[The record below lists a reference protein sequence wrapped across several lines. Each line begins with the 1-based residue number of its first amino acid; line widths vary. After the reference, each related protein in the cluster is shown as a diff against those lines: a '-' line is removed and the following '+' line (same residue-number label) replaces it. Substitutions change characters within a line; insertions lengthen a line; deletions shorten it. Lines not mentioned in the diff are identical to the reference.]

1 MRILFMGTPDFSVPV
16 LTSLVESSHEVIGV
30 VTQPDKPK
38 GRGKALSMPPVKE
51 KALEYGIQVYQPVKA
66 REEGFMEE
74 IRKLSPDAAVVI
86 AFGQILTKAFLE
98 IPRYG
103 CLNIHASLLP
113 KLRGAAPIHWA
124 VINGEKKTGVTIM
137 QMDSGIDTGDMLL
150 KSEVELEPKETAGT
164 LHDKLMYLGG
174 PLVLE
179 ALSLA
184 EKGMLKPEKQKEEE
198 SSYVK
203 VLDKSLGSLDF
214 NRPAVELERLIRGL
228 NPWPSAYTKLGD
240 KTLKIWDA
248 DVVEE
253 RQGKPGEIIEI
264 GRDYFLV
271 AAGEGALS
279 IKELQLEGK
288 KRMKTDAFLRGCTIE
303 TGFIL

>member
-51 KALEYGIQVYQPVKA
+51 KALEYGIKVYQPVKA
-66 REEGFMEE
+66 REEGFMDE

-124 VINGEKKTGVTIM
+124 VINGEKKTGITIM

-150 KSEVELEPKETAGT
+150 KKEVELEPKETAGT

-179 ALSLA
+179 ALSMA
-184 EKGMLKPEKQKEEE
+184 EKGLLKPEKQKEEE

-203 VLDKSLGSLDF
+203 VLDKSLGRLDF
-214 NRPAVELERLIRGL
+214 NRPALELERLIRGL

-248 DVVEE
+248 DVAEE
-253 RQGKPGEIIEI
+253 RQGNPGEIIEI

-303 TGFIL
+303 TGLIL

>member
-51 KALEYGIQVYQPVKA
+51 KALEYGIKVYQPVKA
-66 REEGFMEE
+66 REEGFMDE

-113 KLRGAAPIHWA
+113 KLRGAAPVHWA
-124 VINGEKKTGVTIM
+124 VINGEKKTGITIM

-150 KSEVELEPKETAGT
+150 KREVELEPKETAGT

-179 ALSLA
+179 ALSMA
-184 EKGMLKPEKQKEEE
+184 EKGLLKPEKQKEEE

-203 VLDKSLGSLDF
+203 VLDKSLGRLDF
-214 NRPAVELERLIRGL
+214 NRPALELERLIRGL

-248 DVVEE
+248 DVAEE
-253 RQGKPGEIIEI
+253 RQGNPGEIIEI

-303 TGFIL
+303 TGLIL

>member
-1 MRILFMGTPDFSVPV
+1 MRILFMGTPDFSVPA

-38 GRGKALSMPPVKE
+38 GRGKALGMPPVKE

-66 REEGFMEE
+66 RDEAFMDE
-74 IRKLSPDAAVVI
+74 IRRLSPDVAVVI

-103 CLNIHASLLP
+103 CINIHASLLP
-113 KLRGAAPIHWA
+113 RLRGAAPIQWA
-124 VINGEKKTGVTIM
+124 VINGEKKSGVTIM
-137 QMDSGIDTGDMLL
+137 QMDAGIDTGDMLL
-150 KSEVELEPKETAGT
+150 KKEVELEPKETAGT
-164 LHDKLMYLGG
+164 LHDKLMKLGG

-179 ALSLA
+179 VLSQA
-184 EKGMLKPEKQKEEE
+184 EKGVLKPEKQKEEE

-203 VLDKSLGSLDF
+203 ALDKSLGMLDF
-214 NRPAVELERLIRGL
+214 NRPAHELERLIRGL
-228 NPWPSAYTKLGD
+228 NPWPSAYTRLGD

-248 DVVEE
+248 DVDEN
-253 RQGKPGEIIEI
+253 RQGRPGEIIEI
-264 GRDYFLV
+264 GRDYILV

-303 TGFIL
+303 TGLIL